1 MRYEIISSRQYQRN
15 TWAHGE
21 TTQMMIYP
29 MDADYSKRE
38 FVWRVSSA
46 TVTSEQSTFTPLF
59 GIKRW
64 IMPFDHELLLKH
76 SNNGKPLY
84 QISLKPYETHCFR
97 GDWET
102 ESIGKARD
110 FNLMFKENAYG
121 LMKSLQM
128 LECEKK
134 RLEGCF
140 PEAFDERIPLVSN
153 QWTLGLY
160 SREGDFSI
168 KIEEAEVVCHSE
180 DLLLIHYNLEEANQV
195 QMAIIHNL
203 RNLSQQIVAFLISY

>member
-1 MRYEIISSRQYQRN
+1 MKYEIIRSKQYLVN

-21 TTQMMIYP
+21 TTQMVIFP
-29 MDADYSKRE
+29 PDGDYSKRA
-38 FVWRVSSA
+38 FTWRVSSA
-46 TVTSEQSTFTPLF
+46 TVTSEQSSFTPLF

-64 IMPFDHELLLKH
+64 IMPFDNELLLKH

-102 ESIGKARD
+102 ESVGMARD
-110 FNLMFKENAYG
+110 FNLMFKEDAYG

-128 LECEKK
+128 LEHEKK
-134 RLEGCF
+134 RLGVSF

-160 SREGDFSI
+160 SREGDFTV
-168 KIEEAEVVCHSE
+168 EMDDTELVCPSE
-180 DLLLIHYNLEEANQV
+180 DLLLIHYNLEEASQV
-195 QMAIIHNL
+195 QMTVVKNL
-203 RNLSQQIVAFLISY
+203 QNHSQRLVSFMISY